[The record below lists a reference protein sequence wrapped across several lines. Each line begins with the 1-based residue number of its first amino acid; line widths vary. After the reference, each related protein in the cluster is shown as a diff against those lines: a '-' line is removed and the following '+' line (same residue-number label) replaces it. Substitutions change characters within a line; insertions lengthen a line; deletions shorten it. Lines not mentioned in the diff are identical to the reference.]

1 MSPDADVL
9 VVDDD
14 NDVRSSLAEI
24 LRQAGYEVAEAMDGS
39 EALEVLARERV
50 GAMLLDLGMPVL
62 DGFSVMESLEDPP
75 PIVIVSAQ
83 YMAQTDRARLVPQ
96 VVAVLK
102 KPVPPPELLDLVASV
117 LAGGASA

>member
-14 NDVRSSLAEI
+14 SDVRSSLAEI

-83 YMAQTDRARLVPQ
+83 YMAQADRARLVPQ